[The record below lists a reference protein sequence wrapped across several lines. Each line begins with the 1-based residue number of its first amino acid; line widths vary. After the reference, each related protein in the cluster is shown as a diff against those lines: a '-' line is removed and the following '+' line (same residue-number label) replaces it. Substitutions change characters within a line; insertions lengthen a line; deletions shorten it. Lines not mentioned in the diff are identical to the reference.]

1 MGTYRCCLMCIYMPM
16 IDRSLSD
23 CRYYASVTFVDAQ
36 VGKLLD
42 ALDDLKLRDSTAVL
56 LWVRVDAV

>member
-1 MGTYRCCLMCIYMPM
+1 MCIYMPM